1 MLSDFYR
8 PGVALDFPKGGTQAI
23 VAALVRGVTKHE
35 GSHLHLNTHVAQ
47 LLIDEEARRCVGV
60 ATADGRRVMARKAVI
75 SNADLWSTRKL
86 VDAAVGGGAA
96 GSVRAALAAELQAR
110 VESVQRCDSFLHL
123 HLGIDA
129 AGLPSVPSEAF
140 PAQWA
145 VVKDWKL
152 GVDAPRNLVRLDSA
166 RPLPLECRSHV
177 QPHAHAHLPYISP
190 GARLG
195 GLAPRP
201 EPRARGRPR
210 HPRLHA
216 RHRAVR
222 AVGAACS
229 RRRLGGATAQGAVLG
244 APPRPIASHP
254 RLLGLG
260 LPWPWVAPGAPEGWP
275 RRPASDGRPGHAR
288 CTGTSTRSPSHAK
301 GVEPCGVVHPGGRVS
316 SGAAQSTSARRR
328 RRRVCCGRPSR
339 SRSPMCASAPR

>member
-8 PGVALDFPKGGTQAI
+8 PGVALDFPEGGTQAI

-35 GSHLHLNTHVAQ
+35 GSHLHLNTHVSQ

-86 VDAAVGGGAA
+86 VDAAVGGGAVGGGAA

-152 GVDAPRNLVRLDSA
+152 GVDAPRNLVRLDRA
-166 RPLPLECRSHV
+166 RPPALECRSYM
-177 QPHAHAHLPYISP
+177 QPHAHAHLPCISP

-195 GLAPRP
+195 GLSPRP

-222 AVGAACS
+222 AVG
-229 RRRLGGATAQGAVLG
+229 G
-244 APPRPIASHP
+244 PRAEQ
-254 RLLGLG
+254 R
-260 LPWPWVAPGAPEGWP
+260 
-275 RRPASDGRPGHAR
+275 
-288 CTGTSTRSPSHAK
+288 
-301 GVEPCGVVHPGGRVS
+301 
-316 SGAAQSTSARRR
+316 
-328 RRRVCCGRPSR
+328 
-339 SRSPMCASAPR
+339 

>member
-210 HPRLHA
+210 HPRHLIA
-216 RHRAVR
+216 KP
-222 AVGAACS
+222 AA
-229 RRRLGGATAQGAVLG
+229 LGF
-244 APPRPIASHP
+244 
-254 RLLGLG
+254 
-260 LPWPWVAPGAPEGWP
+260 GW
-275 RRPASDGRPGHAR
+275 HL
-288 CTGTSTRSPSHAK
+288 
-301 GVEPCGVVHPGGRVS
+301 
-316 SGAAQSTSARRR
+316 SAR
-328 RRRVCCGRPSR
+328 V
-339 SRSPMCASAPR
+339 

>member
-35 GSHLHLNTHVAQ
+35 GSHLHLNTHVSQ

-86 VDAAVGGGAA
+86 LDAAVGGGAVGGAA

-129 AGLPSVPSEAF
+129 AGLPTVPSEAF

-145 VVKDWKL
+145 VVKDWKP
-152 GVDAPRNLVRLDSA
+152 GVDAPRNLVRLDRA
-166 RPLPLECRSHV
+166 RPPALECRSYM
-177 QPHAHAHLPYISP
+177 QPHAHAHLPCISPGARLGGPYLPCISP

-195 GLAPRP
+195 GLPARP

-222 AVGAACS
+222 AVG
-229 RRRLGGATAQGAVLG
+229 G
-244 APPRPIASHP
+244 PRAEQ
-254 RLLGLG
+254 R
-260 LPWPWVAPGAPEGWP
+260 
-275 RRPASDGRPGHAR
+275 
-288 CTGTSTRSPSHAK
+288 
-301 GVEPCGVVHPGGRVS
+301 
-316 SGAAQSTSARRR
+316 
-328 RRRVCCGRPSR
+328 
-339 SRSPMCASAPR
+339 

>member
-23 VAALVRGVTKHE
+23 VAALVRGVTKHA
-35 GSHLHLNTHVAQ
+35 GSHLHLNTHVSQ

-86 VDAAVGGGAA
+86 VDAAVGGGAVGGGAA

-129 AGLPSVPSEAF
+129 AGLPTVPSEAF

-152 GVDAPRNLVRLDSA
+152 GVDAPRNLVRLDRA
-166 RPLPLECRSHV
+166 RPPALECRSHM
-177 QPHAHAHLPYISP
+177 QPDAHAHLPCISP

-195 GLAPRP
+195 GLPARP

-222 AVGAACS
+222 AVG
-229 RRRLGGATAQGAVLG
+229 G
-244 APPRPIASHP
+244 PRAEQ
-254 RLLGLG
+254 R
-260 LPWPWVAPGAPEGWP
+260 
-275 RRPASDGRPGHAR
+275 
-288 CTGTSTRSPSHAK
+288 
-301 GVEPCGVVHPGGRVS
+301 
-316 SGAAQSTSARRR
+316 
-328 RRRVCCGRPSR
+328 
-339 SRSPMCASAPR
+339 